1 VAGPCAGGYRFS
13 LVELVNERTG
23 TSVLLEG
30 MEAKE
35 YAELSEEEVRLA
47 ALLEAVVGVQSRQS
61 TALLAL

>member
-1 VAGPCAGGYRFS
+1 MRLRILYCRFS

-35 YAELSEEEVRLA
+35 YAELSEEEVRLTGRPPRG
-47 ALLEAVVGVQSRQS
+47 LVVTPAGP
-61 TALLAL
+61 AHFHL

>member
-1 VAGPCAGGYRFS
+1 

>member
-1 VAGPCAGGYRFS
+1 M
-13 LVELVNERTG
+13 VELVNERTG

-47 ALLEAVVGVQSRQS
+47 ALLEAVVVTPAGP
-61 TALLAL
+61 AHFHL

>member
-1 VAGPCAGGYRFS
+1 MRILYCRFS

-35 YAELSEEEVRLA
+35 YAELSEEEVRILS
-47 ALLEAVVGVQSRQS
+47 GCPPR
-61 TALLAL
+61 